1 MHVIQV
7 SFLKFWLPLKGPL
20 DFFVCL
26 HLFVFICLLWVMGVV
41 GREFLCLVLWVVG
54 GEETPQTYTKDTSF
68 VYAMHSG
75 CTLIFVCIVHK
86 QTYWGRFPPN
96 TQGSFVA

>member
-7 SFLKFWLPLKGPL
+7 SFLKFWWPLKGPL
-20 DFFVCL
+20 DFFVCV

-54 GEETPQTYTKDTSF
+54 VLG
-68 VYAMHSG
+68 
-75 CTLIFVCIVHK
+75 
-86 QTYWGRFPPN
+86 
-96 TQGSFVA
+96 